1 MEIHTQKEVINKT
14 RENIPQLVEIIK
26 TKEQEM
32 KDLLTQEKTNSPLTL
47 RGNAY
52 ETFQKT
58 RKEILATLDILNK
71 LGYTGKAG
79 DARKMFKNGPFATF
93 KNIDVTSPKI
103 KREIHQLIE
112 EKKKISQA
120 AEVDINELR
129 KIQFT
134 IEKDLYHT
142 YFQC

>member
-71 LGYTGKAG
+71 LGYT
-79 DARKMFKNGPFATF
+79 
-93 KNIDVTSPKI
+93 
-103 KREIHQLIE
+103 
-112 EKKKISQA
+112 
-120 AEVDINELR
+120 
-129 KIQFT
+129 
-134 IEKDLYHT
+134 
-142 YFQC
+142 